1 MPTRVSETAGSGSR
15 HPLGPLPPTEC
26 HKMFPEQAAQTSRF
40 HRPASKNFKEST
52 KSFPHFILPR
62 MFKKKRTLP
71 YHLFLLKKVI
81 LSPRKRETHK
91 LRVKPHSCPPLLSVP
106 QISPPSILISCPLPP
121 PTPASLPFSES
132 TRPSLP
138 QSLYVRC
145 SLSLLHLSLRSSR
158 LTSSNHMSLN

>member
-1 MPTRVSETAGSGSR
+1 MPTCVSETAGSGSR

-132 TRPSLP
+132 TRPLLP

-158 LTSSNHMSLN
+158 FTSSNHMSLN